1 MMVMKRFKNTSKR
14 WKVVILIFT
23 ILLAFV
29 ALVLINNIVVQIQNS
44 EKEKI
49 KLWVNAI
56 SRKAELVSHT
66 ETFFK
71 TVREEERNRMTLLT
85 EAQQAFMEL
94 PLDQDV
100 SFYDNY
106 LSANKTIPVIITDDQ
121 NDITWY
127 RNIEL
132 PNGVTKLE
140 GGLLREFSQESPV
153 HYTAY
158 NMHFT
163 LYYKESK
170 IYTDLRKVLDDFSQ
184 SFLSEITNNSVFVP
198 VIVTDSMHKTII
210 ASGNINTEELSST
223 YELRKKLANMAE
235 DNSPI
240 EIILPD
246 DCKAYIYYE
255 KTPLL
260 QALQYAPIIYIFIAF
275 VLILVS
281 YNLFRTARDME
292 QNQVWVGMAK
302 ETAHQLG
309 TPISSLIAWLEY
321 FKEKGLEEKYS
332 VEIQKDLTRL
342 ETITHRFSKI
352 GSVPELK
359 DENILGIIKNA
370 VNYLQSRTSKK
381 ITFVTNFPETA
392 HNIIVPLNAYL
403 FEWVI
408 ENVCKNAIDAMNGV
422 GTFTIIVTEDEKYVY
437 IDLCDTGKGMP
448 SSMYKDIFKP
458 GYSTKQR
465 GWGLGLSLAKRI
477 INDYHKGKIFVKYSV
492 IDQGTVFRI
501 ILNKKKMVL

>member
-1 MMVMKRFKNTSKR
+1 MIETMKQLNYSSKK
-14 WKVVILIFT
+14 WKVIILIFT
-23 ILLAFV
+23 VVLAFV
-29 ALVLINNIVVQIQNS
+29 ALLQVNNIVVQIQNS

-71 TVREEERNRMTLLT
+71 TVRDEERSRMTLLT

-100 SFYDNY
+100 SFYYNY
-106 LSANKTIPVIITDDQ
+106 LSANKTIPVIITDDE
-121 NDITWY
+121 NNITWY

-132 PNGVTKLE
+132 GKDVTKLE
-140 GGLLREFSQESPV
+140 GQLLAEFTQEEPV

-198 VIVTDSMHKTII
+198 VIVTDSLRKNII
-210 ASGNINTEELSST
+210 ASGNIDTKKLSNT
-223 YELRKKLANMAE
+223 YDLRKKLNSMSE
-235 DNSPI
+235 DNTPI

-281 YNLFRTARDME
+281 YNLFRTAHDME
-292 QNQVWVGMAK
+292 QNQIWVGMAK

-321 FKEKGLEEKYS
+321 FKAKGLEDKYS
-332 VEIQKDLTRL
+332 VEIEKDLTRL

-352 GSVPELK
+352 GSIPELK
-359 DENILGIIKNA
+359 DENILNIIQNA

-381 ITFVTNFPETA
+381 VTFVTNFPET
-392 HNIIVPLNAYL
+392 NSDVIVPLNAYL

-408 ENVCKNAIDAMNGV
+408 ENICKNAIDAMNGS
-422 GTFTIIVTEDEKYVY
+422 GTFTVIVTLDDKHIY
-437 IDLCDTGKGMP
+437 IDLCDTGKGIP
-448 SSMYKDIFKP
+448 SSLYKEIFKP

-477 INDYHKGKIFVKYSV
+477 INEYHKGKIFVKYSV

-501 ILNKKKMVL
+501 VLNRKK

>member
-1 MMVMKRFKNTSKR
+1 MAVMKRFKNTSKR

-100 SFYDNY
+100 SFYYNY

-121 NDITWY
+121 NNITWY

-140 GGLLREFSQESPV
+140 GGLLRDFSQETPV

-210 ASGNINTEELSST
+210 ASGNINTDELSNT

-321 FKEKGLEEKYS
+321 FKEKGMEEKYS

-359 DENILGIIKNA
+359 DENILDIIKNA

-381 ITFVTNFPETA
+381 ITFITNFPETA
-392 HNIIVPLNAYL
+392 HDIIVPLNAYL

-408 ENVCKNAIDAMNGV
+408 ENVSKNAIDAMNGV

-437 IDLCDTGKGMP
+437 VDLCDTGKGMP
-448 SSMYKDIFKP
+448 TSMYKDIFKP

-501 ILNKKKMVL
+501 ILNKKKIIL

>member
-1 MMVMKRFKNTSKR
+1 MKLFRYTSKR
-14 WKVVILIFT
+14 WKIAILIFSV
-23 ILLAFV
+23 LLAVV
-29 ALVLINNIVVQIQNS
+29 ALVQVNNIIVQIQNS

-66 ETFFK
+66 EMFFK
-71 TVREEERNRMTLLT
+71 TVREEERRRMTLLT

-94 PLDQDV
+94 PLEQDV
-100 SFYDNY
+100 SFYYSY
-106 LSANKTIPVIITDDQ
+106 LSANKTIPVIITDDE
-121 NDITWY
+121 NNITWY
-127 RNIEL
+127 RNIDL
-132 PNGVTKLE
+132 PQGVTKLE
-140 GGLLREFSQESPV
+140 GALLADFTQETPV

-170 IYTDLRKVLDDFSQ
+170 IYTDLRKVLNDFTQ

-198 VIVTDSMHKTII
+198 VIVTDSLHRSIL
-210 ASGNINTEELSST
+210 ASGNIDVDRLDNS
-223 YELRKKLANMAE
+223 YDLRKKLEKMSE
-235 DNSPI
+235 DNAPI

-246 DCKAYIYYE
+246 ECKAYIYYE

-260 QALQYAPIIYIFIAF
+260 QALQYAPIVYICIAL

-281 YNLFRTARDME
+281 YNLFRTARDMQ
-292 QNQVWVGMAK
+292 QNQIWVGMAK

-309 TPISSLIAWLEY
+309 TPISSLIAWVEY
-321 FKEKGLEEKYS
+321 FKTKGLEEKYS
-332 VEIQKDLTRL
+332 SEIQKDLTRL

-359 DENILGIIKNA
+359 DENIVHVIQNA
-370 VNYLQSRTSKK
+370 INYLQSRTSKK
-381 ITFVTNFPETA
+381 VNFITNFPEDSEA
-392 HNIIVPLNAYL
+392 LVLPLNTYL

-408 ENVCKNAIDAMNGV
+408 ENVCKNAIDAMNGA
-422 GTFTIIVTEDEKYVY
+422 GTFSVIVTTDEKHIY
-437 IDLCDTGKGMP
+437 IDLSDTGKGMP
-448 SSMYKDIFKP
+448 SSMHKDIFKP

-477 INDYHKGKIFVKYSV
+477 INEYHKGKIFVKYSV
-492 IDQGTVFRI
+492 PDQGTVFRI
-501 ILNKKKMVL
+501 VLKRKRER

>member
-1 MMVMKRFKNTSKR
+1 MMVMKRIKNTSKR

-100 SFYDNY
+100 SFYYNY

-121 NDITWY
+121 NNITWY

-210 ASGNINTEELSST
+210 ASGNINTDELSST

-321 FKEKGLEEKYS
+321 LKEKGLEEKYS

-359 DENILGIIKNA
+359 DENILNIIKNA

-381 ITFVTNFPETA
+381 ITFLTNFPETA
-392 HNIIVPLNAYL
+392 HEIIVPLNAYL

-422 GTFTIIVTEDEKYVY
+422 GTFTIIVTEDEKHVYV
-437 IDLCDTGKGMP
+437 DLCDTGKGMP
-448 SSMYKDIFKP
+448 TSMYKDIFKP

-492 IDQGTVFRI
+492 IDLGTVFRI
-501 ILNKKKMVL
+501 ILNKKKIIL

>member
-1 MMVMKRFKNTSKR
+1 MKRFKNTSKR

-100 SFYDNY
+100 SFYYNY

-121 NDITWY
+121 NNITWY

>member
-1 MMVMKRFKNTSKR
+1 MKKFRYTSKR
-14 WKVVILIFT
+14 WKIAILIIT
-23 ILLAFV
+23 VLLAFV
-29 ALVLINNIVVQIQNS
+29 ALILVNNIVVQLQNS

-56 SRKAELVSHT
+56 SRKADLVSHT
-66 ETFFK
+66 ETFFR
-71 TVREEERNRMTLLT
+71 TVREEERSRMTLLT

-100 SFYDNY
+100 SFYYNY
-106 LSANKTIPVIITDDQ
+106 LAANKTIPVIITDDR
-121 NDITWY
+121 NNITWY

-198 VIVTDSMHKTII
+198 VIVTDSMRRTII
-210 ASGNINTEELSST
+210 ASGNINTDEFANT
-223 YELRKKLANMAE
+223 YDLRKKLANMAE
-235 DNSPI
+235 DNTPI

-246 DCKAYIYYE
+246 NCKAYIYYE

-260 QALQYAPIIYIFIAF
+260 QALQYAPIIYVFIAF

-359 DENILGIIKNA
+359 DENILKILQNA
-370 VNYLQSRTSKK
+370 VNYLHSRSPKK
-381 ITFVTNFPETA
+381 VNFVTNFPDTQQEL
-392 HNIIVPLNAYL
+392 IVPINAYL

-408 ENVCKNAIDAMNGV
+408 ENVCKNAIDAMNGA
-422 GTFTIIVTEDEKYVY
+422 GTFTIIVTFDDKHIY
-437 IDLCDTGKGMP
+437 IDLGDTGKGMP

-501 ILNKKKMVL
+501 VLNRAK

>member
-1 MMVMKRFKNTSKR
+1 MAVMKRFKNTSKR

-100 SFYDNY
+100 SFYYNY

-121 NDITWY
+121 NNITWY

-140 GGLLREFSQESPV
+140 GGLLRDFSQETPV

-210 ASGNINTEELSST
+210 ASGNINTDELSNT

-321 FKEKGLEEKYS
+321 FKEKGMEEKYS

-359 DENILGIIKNA
+359 DENILDIIKNA

-381 ITFVTNFPETA
+381 ITFITNFPETV
-392 HNIIVPLNAYL
+392 HDIIVPLNAYL

-408 ENVCKNAIDAMNGV
+408 ENVSKNAIDAMNGV

-437 IDLCDTGKGMP
+437 VDLCDTGKGMP
-448 SSMYKDIFKP
+448 TSMYKDIFKP

-501 ILNKKKMVL
+501 ILNKKKIVL

>member
-1 MMVMKRFKNTSKR
+1 MKRFKNTSKR

>member
-1 MMVMKRFKNTSKR
+1 MMVMKRIKNTSKR

-44 EKEKI
+44 EKEMDEKEKI

-100 SFYDNY
+100 SFYYNY

-121 NDITWY
+121 NNITWY

-210 ASGNINTEELSST
+210 A
-223 YELRKKLANMAE
+223 
-235 DNSPI
+235 
-240 EIILPD
+240 
-246 DCKAYIYYE
+246 
-255 KTPLL
+255 
-260 QALQYAPIIYIFIAF
+260 
-275 VLILVS
+275 
-281 YNLFRTARDME
+281 
-292 QNQVWVGMAK
+292 
-302 ETAHQLG
+302 
-309 TPISSLIAWLEY
+309 
-321 FKEKGLEEKYS
+321 
-332 VEIQKDLTRL
+332 
-342 ETITHRFSKI
+342 
-352 GSVPELK
+352 
-359 DENILGIIKNA
+359 
-370 VNYLQSRTSKK
+370 
-381 ITFVTNFPETA
+381 
-392 HNIIVPLNAYL
+392 
-403 FEWVI
+403 
-408 ENVCKNAIDAMNGV
+408 
-422 GTFTIIVTEDEKYVY
+422 
-437 IDLCDTGKGMP
+437 
-448 SSMYKDIFKP
+448 
-458 GYSTKQR
+458 
-465 GWGLGLSLAKRI
+465 
-477 INDYHKGKIFVKYSV
+477 
-492 IDQGTVFRI
+492 
-501 ILNKKKMVL
+501 

>member
-1 MMVMKRFKNTSKR
+1 MAVMKRFKNTSKR

-100 SFYDNY
+100 SFYYNY

-121 NDITWY
+121 NNITWY

-140 GGLLREFSQESPV
+140 GVLLRDFSQETPV

-210 ASGNINTEELSST
+210 ASGNINTDELSNT

-321 FKEKGLEEKYS
+321 FKEKGMEEKYS

-359 DENILGIIKNA
+359 DENILDIIKNA

-381 ITFVTNFPETA
+381 ITFITNFPETA
-392 HNIIVPLNAYL
+392 HDIIVPLNAYL

-408 ENVCKNAIDAMNGV
+408 ENVSKNAIDAMNGV

-437 IDLCDTGKGMP
+437 VDLCDTGKGMP
-448 SSMYKDIFKP
+448 TSMYKDIFKP

-501 ILNKKKMVL
+501 ILNKKKIVL

>member
-100 SFYDNY
+100 SFYYNY

-121 NDITWY
+121 NNITWY